1 MKKFNEWVT
10 DNITEMGMVMNTAD
24 GGAEDKEMDMLN
36 SQMQT
41 MIKKLMT
48 LISRTN
54 NKKKGM
60 AILHQ
65 IGQAV
70 QDATGMSDMAAKN
83 ALMGKGIPH

>member
-1 MKKFNEWVT
+1 MKKFNEWVAEN
-10 DNITEMGMVMNTAD
+10 NINEMDMSN

-41 MIKKLMT
+41 MLKKLMS
-48 LISRTN
+48 LISRTK

-60 AILHQ
+60 AVLHQ

-70 QDATGMSDMAAKN
+70 QSATGMSDINAKN
-83 ALMGKGIPH
+83 ALLGKIPNQ

>member
-1 MKKFNEWVT
+1 
-10 DNITEMGMVMNTAD
+10 
-24 GGAEDKEMDMLN
+24 
-36 SQMQT
+36 
-41 MIKKLMT
+41 MT

-70 QDATGMSDMAAKN
+70 QSATGMSDINAKN
-83 ALMGKGIPH
+83 ALLGKIPNQ